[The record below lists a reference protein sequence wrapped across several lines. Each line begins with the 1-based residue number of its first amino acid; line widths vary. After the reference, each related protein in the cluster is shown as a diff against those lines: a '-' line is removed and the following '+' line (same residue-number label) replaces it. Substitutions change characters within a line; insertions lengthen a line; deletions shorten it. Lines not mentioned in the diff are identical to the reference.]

1 MFMKKF
7 LKTLAPAALVASP
20 VAAQE
25 ARPDLDPAVWVVKD
39 ADTTIYLF
47 GTVHALDGKGDWLN
61 DEVKSSFDQ
70 SSELVMEI
78 ITPEDQSALMPLLQK
93 YAIDASGKTLT
104 SKLSPEGQKLYA
116 ERLKAMGVPVTAF
129 DSFRPFFAAMTLTV
143 LDMQKLGI
151 DAEQGAEKVL
161 TKAAKAKGMKIGEVE
176 SVEQQFQMLG
186 SLPEADQVKM
196 LESTL
201 KEQEKSKEI
210 ITKLLA
216 AWGKGDHETV
226 GQLMNDGEKDSKAL
240 YELLLVNRNKNWADW
255 IDKRL
260 DQPGT
265 VFMAVGAG
273 HLAGPDSVQKYLK
286 DRGIKTDR
294 VAQAGHAGHAGH

>member
-1 MFMKKF
+1 MFVKKF
-7 LKTLAPAALVASP
+7 LKSIAPAALLASP
-20 VAAQE
+20 ALAQE
-25 ARPDLDPAVWVVKD
+25 APRPDLDPAVWVVKD

-61 DEVKSSFDQ
+61 DEVKDSFDK

-78 ITPEDQSALMPLLQK
+78 ITPEDQAALLPLLQK
-93 YAIDASGKTLT
+93 YAMETNGKTLT
-104 SKLSPEGQKLYA
+104 SRLSAKHQALYA
-116 ERLKAMGVPVTAF
+116 ERLTAMGLPVAAF
-129 DSFRPFFAAMTLTV
+129 DTFKPFFAAMTLTV

-151 DAEQGAEKVL
+151 DPEQGAEKVL

-176 SVEQQFQMLG
+176 SIEQQFQMLG
-186 SLPEADQVKM
+186 SLSEADQVKM

-201 KEQEKSKEI
+201 EEQEKSKET
-210 ITKLLA
+210 ITKLIA

-226 GQLMNDGEKDSKAL
+226 GTLMNDGEKDSKAL
-240 YELLLVNRNKNWADW
+240 YELLLVNRNKTWAEW

-273 HLAGPDSVQKYLK
+273 HLAGPDSVQKHLK

-294 VAQAGHAGHAGH
+294 VHPAHH

>member
-1 MFMKKF
+1 MFVKRF
-7 LKTLAPAALVASP
+7 LKSIAPAALLASP
-20 VAAQE
+20 AVAQE

-61 DEVKSSFDQ
+61 DEVKDSFDK

-78 ITPEDQSALMPLLQK
+78 ITPEDQAALLPLLQK
-93 YAIDASGKTLT
+93 YAMETNGKTLT
-104 SKLSPEGQKLYA
+104 SRLSAKHQALYS
-116 ERLKAMGVPVTAF
+116 ERLTSMGLPATAF
-129 DSFRPFFAAMTLTV
+129 DTFKPFFAAMTLTV

-151 DAEQGAEKVL
+151 DPEQGAEKVL

-176 SVEQQFQMLG
+176 SIEQQFQMLG
-186 SLPEADQVKM
+186 SLSEADQVKM

-201 KEQEKSKEI
+201 EEQEKSKET
-210 ITKLLA
+210 ITKLIA

-226 GQLMNDGEKDSKAL
+226 GTLMNDGEKDSKAL
-240 YELLLVNRNKNWADW
+240 YELLLVNRNKNWAEW

-273 HLAGPDSVQKYLK
+273 HLAGPDSVQKFLK

-294 VAQAGHAGHAGH
+294 VHPAHH